1 MKGEGKGEREG
12 EKEGERE
19 GEREEERE
27 GEREGSSGV
36 FREAEKDWMGRHTI
50 IVPDDNGGFSLCPL
64 NVHPYVCSSQCHHK
78 QL

>member
-19 GEREEERE
+19 EERE
-27 GEREGSSGV
+27 GERPGSSGV
-36 FREAEKDWMGRHTI
+36 LEKDWMGRHTI
-50 IVPDDNGGFSLCPL
+50 IIPDDNGGFSLCPL